1 MGGSTYLKKLGLC
14 VAVSSVTTLLLVA
27 VGYVPTTRAAGHD
40 GMVAMLVGCG
50 VSWVAGG
57 AGSVLVAHALC
68 GPPSKRALGV
78 LASTGVR
85 FGAVLLMVVPLV
97 LSGAVNKKVFVLW
110 VVVSYL
116 VLLMVDTALMVYLLD
131 REKKNET

>member
-1 MGGSTYLKKLGLC
+1 MGGSTYLKHLGLC
-14 VAVSSVTTLLLVA
+14 VAVSSVTALLLVA
-27 VGYVPTTRAAGHD
+27 VGYVPTTRAAGQD
-40 GMVAMLVGCG
+40 GMVAMLAGCG
-50 VSWVAGG
+50 VSWAAGG
-57 AGSVLVAHALC
+57 ASSVWAAYAIA
-68 GPPSKRALGV
+68 GPASKRALGV

-97 LSGAVNKKVFVLW
+97 LSGLLDKKVFVLW

-116 VLLMVDTALMVYLLD
+116 VLLMVDTALIVYLLD